1 MHPRMGLPAVPSNPV
16 QAANEPKRISLLG
29 IRSSRYAKA
38 PLRRFGGVIQI
49 LRVCRRGRQPEAV

>member
-49 LRVCRRGRQPEAV
+49 LRVCRRG